1 MPRGKEV
8 YAFLSAHPCAAAV
21 RLRHVHLLPAP
32 LCGLCSSPCG
42 PFVPEYAKHR
52 RTAAGHQGG
61 DSAMLPQQGLD
72 GPGILCPAALF
83 QRIAGGGT
91 KGIQISGTD
100 SGFLRSA
107 VRVDAAAHRS

>member
-1 MPRGKEV
+1 MHFYRLTRAPPR
-8 YAFLSAHPCAAAV
+8 SAAPRTPASSAA
-21 RLRHVHLLPAP
+21 LR
-32 LCGLCSSPCG
+32 LCSSPCG
-42 PFVPEYAKHR
+42 PFVPEYAEHR

-72 GPGILCPAALF
+72 GPGILCSAALF